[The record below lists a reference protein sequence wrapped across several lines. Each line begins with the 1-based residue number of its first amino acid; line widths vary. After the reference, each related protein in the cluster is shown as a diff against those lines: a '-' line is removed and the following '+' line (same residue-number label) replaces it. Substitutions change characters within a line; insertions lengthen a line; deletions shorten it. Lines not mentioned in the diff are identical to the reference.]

1 MFSVYGTTGQIF
13 QGRMEHLPRLGAIAP
28 VARLQGIQALGEGD
42 AGRAAPVT
50 AATAHHRPMDESHR
64 SALAA
69 YASAAHPTVQ
79 RYPLSKVSDLMS
91 CQVATIDQAS
101 TLLQAWRVLEQ
112 HGVGQAPVVDAAG
125 VVVGMLSRSD
135 LFTSDRLPVDEGST
149 MLWQIM
155 LAQSVTLSMRT
166 PVPCV
171 APETDIRRVARV
183 LLDTGLAG
191 LPVVDDAGHVLAF
204 VSRSDILRAVVTEP
218 PLDLWS

>member
-13 QGRMEHLPRLGAIAP
+13 QGRMEHLPRLGAISP
-28 VARLQGIQALGEGD
+28 VARVKGVQALGVGD
-42 AGRAAPVT
+42 AARPMAQPT
-50 AATAHHRPMDESHR
+50 PSAHPHPMDESHR

-69 YASAAHPTVQ
+69 YASTAHPVVQ
-79 RYPLSKVSDLMS
+79 RHPLSKVSDLMTPRP
-91 CQVATIDQAS
+91 VTIRDDS

-112 HGVGQAPVVDAAG
+112 HGVGQAPVVAGSG

-171 APETDIRRVARV
+171 AADTDIRRVARV

-191 LPVVDDAGHVLAF
+191 LPVVDDQGQVLAF
-204 VSRSDILRAVVTEP
+204 VSRSDILRAVVSEP
-218 PLDLWS
+218 PLDVWR

>member
-13 QGRMEHLPRLGAIAP
+13 QGRMEHLPRLGAISP
-28 VARLQGIQALGEGD
+28 VARVQGVQ
-42 AGRAAPVT
+42 PVGVSNEARPMAQPT
-50 AATAHHRPMDESHR
+50 SSAHPHPMDESHR

-69 YASAAHPTVQ
+69 YASTAHPVVQ
-79 RYPLSKVSDLMS
+79 RHPLSKVSDLMTRRPI
-91 CQVATIDQAS
+91 TIRDDS
-101 TLLQAWRVLEQ
+101 SLLQAWRLLEQ

-155 LAQSVTLSMRT
+155 LAQSVSLSMRT

-171 APETDIRRVARV
+171 AADTDIRRVARV

-191 LPVVDDAGHVLAF
+191 LPVVDDQGHVQAF
-204 VSRSDILRAVVTEP
+204 VSRSDILRAVVSEP

>member
-13 QGRMEHLPRLGAIAP
+13 QGRMEHLPRLGAISP
-28 VARLQGIQALGEGD
+28 VAQVQGVQPVGMGND
-42 AGRAAPVT
+42 ARPMAQPTRSV
-50 AATAHHRPMDESHR
+50 HSHPMDEAHR

-69 YASAAHPTVQ
+69 YASTAHPVVQ
-79 RYPLSKVSDLMS
+79 RHPLSRVSDLMS
-91 CQVATIDQAS
+91 HQVATIDQGC
-101 TLLQAWRVLEQ
+101 TLLQAWQVLDK
-112 HGVGQAPVVDAAG
+112 HAVGQAPVVDAQG
-125 VVVGMLSRSD
+125 VVVGMLSRAD

-171 APETDIRRVARV
+171 AADTDIRRVARV

-204 VSRSDILRAVVTEP
+204 VSRSDILRAVVNEP
-218 PLDLWS
+218 PLDLWG

>member
-13 QGRMEHLPRLGAIAP
+13 QGRMEHLPRLGAISP
-28 VARLQGIQALGEGD
+28 VARVQGVQ
-42 AGRAAPVT
+42 PVGVSNEARPMAQPT
-50 AATAHHRPMDESHR
+50 SSAHPHPMDESHR

-69 YASAAHPTVQ
+69 YASTAHPVVQ
-79 RYPLSKVSDLMS
+79 RHPLSKVSDLMTRRPI
-91 CQVATIDQAS
+91 TIRDDS
-101 TLLQAWRVLEQ
+101 SLLQAWRLLEQ

-125 VVVGMLSRSD
+125 GVGMLSRAD

-155 LAQSVTLSMRT
+155 LAQSVSLSMRT

-171 APETDIRRVARV
+171 AADTDIRRVARV

-191 LPVVDDAGHVLAF
+191 LPVVDDQGHVQAF
-204 VSRSDILRAVVTEP
+204 VSRSDILRAVVSEP